1 MKAST
6 ELGKRVLDLLLGIP
20 TLILV
25 SPLFAAIAVLIKLD
39 TKGPVFY
46 RQERVGRRE
55 SRFMIFKFRTMVVG
69 AYRSG
74 ARLTVS
80 RDPRI
85 TRVGHL
91 LRWTKLDELP
101 QLINVVLGDMS
112 LVGPRPE
119 DSYFTNYY
127 TPEQR
132 EVLSVRPGM
141 IGPSQMDGRDEIEK
155 YPEGTVDNEGYYIKH
170 ILPEKLARD
179 LEYVRSATVA
189 GDVWYLVGGSF
200 RLLLSQFK
208 TGFFARNKARF
219 ALAIADAVLMVAA
232 YTLANLVKF
241 DWRIPAKALP
251 YILQTIP
258 WILLLRPP
266 VFLYFGLYQRSIR
279 WITRTDFA
287 AIVKAVSVS
296 SALIVSVEYFAGV
309 YGHSRAVFLID
320 WVLLIFAVSLSRYL
334 IRILITNRRRSGR
347 ALPMINVLVAGSGHG
362 AESILRALLED
373 PSSRYMPV
381 GIIDHEPGRWGGLIH
396 GIKVM
401 GGASDIAMAA
411 STHGVKMVLIS
422 LADLNPMEVR
432 DITEACRA
440 LDMEYRLLPA
450 LSDMLEHARTGSV
463 DMASLSSEG
472 SL

>member
-141 IGPSQMDGRDEIEK
+141 IGPSQMDGRDEI
-155 YPEGTVDNEGYYIKH
+155 
-170 ILPEKLARD
+170 
-179 LEYVRSATVA
+179 
-189 GDVWYLVGGSF
+189 
-200 RLLLSQFK
+200 
-208 TGFFARNKARF
+208 
-219 ALAIADAVLMVAA
+219 
-232 YTLANLVKF
+232 
-241 DWRIPAKALP
+241 
-251 YILQTIP
+251 
-258 WILLLRPP
+258 
-266 VFLYFGLYQRSIR
+266 
-279 WITRTDFA
+279 
-287 AIVKAVSVS
+287 
-296 SALIVSVEYFAGV
+296 
-309 YGHSRAVFLID
+309 
-320 WVLLIFAVSLSRYL
+320 
-334 IRILITNRRRSGR
+334 
-347 ALPMINVLVAGSGHG
+347 
-362 AESILRALLED
+362 
-373 PSSRYMPV
+373 
-381 GIIDHEPGRWGGLIH
+381 
-396 GIKVM
+396 
-401 GGASDIAMAA
+401 
-411 STHGVKMVLIS
+411 
-422 LADLNPMEVR
+422 
-432 DITEACRA
+432 
-440 LDMEYRLLPA
+440 
-450 LSDMLEHARTGSV
+450 
-463 DMASLSSEG
+463 
-472 SL
+472 